1 MAILD
6 HDQLLE
12 QAELLIQPRRPGP
25 PRQVDVRRAISA
37 AYYAVFHF
45 LMAKAADMVVGSTK
59 RREASYILVYRSVDH
74 AQIRS
79 LCQTI
84 KAAQPDPRRVA
95 SAPSMRLGEPIK
107 LFAAVVQDLQAQRH
121 MADYDAAESLR
132 AADAVFAIELARKA
146 IRSWRSAPAEERA
159 AFLTL
164 LLFKRR

>member
-45 LMAKAADMVVGSTK
+45 LMAQAADLVVGSTR
-59 RREASYILVYRSVDH
+59 RREARYSIVYRSVDH

-84 KAAQPDPRRVA
+84 KAAQPDPRMAAPVA
-95 SAPSMRLGEPIK
+95 SMRTGESVK

-121 MADYDAAESLR
+121 TADYDAAESLR
-132 AADAVFAIELARKA
+132 TADAVFAIALARKA
-146 IRSWRSAPAEERA
+146 IQSWRLAPAQERA
-159 AFLTL
+159 AFITL